1 MKKYVL
7 LCVML
12 CVLVITWSF
21 ASQIQG
27 GNRFVGNKKLIVKDN
42 SIVRRFLLRKKNR
55 DYPLVIYKVIPWA
68 LTFVLFCVLVLLLIL
83 HILLYNLPIGVAIGA
98 FLESNFVIVFSVV
111 WYLLIGIYIGVIN
124 AL

>member
-7 LCVML
+7 LCIML

-27 GNRFVGNKKLIVKDN
+27 GNRFVGNKKLIVKEN
-42 SIVRRFLLRKKNR
+42 SIVRKFLLRKKNR
-55 DYPLVIYKVIPWA
+55 DYPLEIYKVIPWA
-68 LTFVLFCVLVLLLIL
+68 ITFVLFCVAVLLYVVYAIL
-83 HILLYNLPIGVAIGA
+83 YTSPVGMAISA
-98 FLESNFVIVFSVV
+98 FLESKVVLTFSVV
-111 WYLLIGIYIGVIN
+111 LYLLIGIYIGVIN